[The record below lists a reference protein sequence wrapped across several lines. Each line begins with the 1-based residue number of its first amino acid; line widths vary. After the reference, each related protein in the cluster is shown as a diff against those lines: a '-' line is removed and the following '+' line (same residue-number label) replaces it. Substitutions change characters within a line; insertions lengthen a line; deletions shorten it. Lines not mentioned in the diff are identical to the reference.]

1 MRNLLVVAVMIKC
14 KDKYLFIKQDKVG
27 GAFPGCLLTVGG
39 KIEENETPEEA
50 IKREVLEEV
59 DIKLDKVIPFDFDS
73 EITMYKG
80 EETQLISLRYTSV
93 VNNFYAKPGSDAKE
107 VFWLKKDELLKYN
120 QNPMTKRFLYKLGLI
135 SKEDI

>member
-1 MRNLLVVAVMIKC
+1 M
-14 KDKYLFIKQDKVG
+14 
-27 GAFPGCLLTVGG
+27 
-39 KIEENETPEEA
+39 
-50 IKREVLEEV
+50 

-80 EETQLISLRYTSV
+80 EETQLISLRYTSE

-107 VFWLKKDELLKYN
+107 VFWLKKDELLKYK